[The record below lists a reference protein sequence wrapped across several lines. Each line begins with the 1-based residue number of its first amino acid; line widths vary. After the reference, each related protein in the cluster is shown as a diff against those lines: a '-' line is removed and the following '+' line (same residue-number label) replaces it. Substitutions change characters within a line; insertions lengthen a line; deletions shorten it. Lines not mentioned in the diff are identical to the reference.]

1 MNDRRDVPTET
12 VIGIALIF
20 IMLVV
25 KAIWG

>member
-1 MNDRRDVPTET
+1 MNDPRDVPTET
-12 VIGIALIF
+12 VLGIALIL